1 MFRRTA
7 GRPRRT
13 ALEFP
18 NHPAAKT
25 TMRKREPHEAPP
37 PSGAGK
43 EEFRRWARRVH
54 RPGIPEELAGATVD
68 GIVEWFAGAELPA
81 GGVVI
86 YLPLPDEID
95 VTPVMDRVSRTFA
108 VTRTPP
114 SGPLTLHPVDAP
126 RERHRFGF
134 EQPVA
139 TAPTVDPST
148 VAVVLAPGL
157 AFGPVG
163 ERLGRGGG
171 YYDRFLPTVPDGAA
185 RVGVTV
191 SALVVYG
198 LPTDSH
204 DVPMTHLATETGVR
218 PAGRSLG
225 RYGRAVST
233 IT

>member
-1 MFRRTA
+1 MRNRN
-7 GRPRRT
+7 PLE
-13 ALEFP
+13 AL
-18 NHPAAKT
+18 
-25 TMRKREPHEAPP
+25 P

-43 EEFRRWARRVH
+43 EEFRRWARRMR
-54 RPGIPEELAGATVD
+54 RPRVPEGLASSTVG
-68 GIVEWFAGAELPA
+68 GIVEWFAAARLPA
-81 GGVVI
+81 GSVVI

-95 VTPVMDRVSRTFA
+95 VTPVPDRVSRKFA

-114 SGPLTLHPVDAP
+114 SGPLTLHPLDAP

-139 TAPTVDPST
+139 TAPVVDPST

-157 AFGPVG
+157 AFGPDG

-171 YYDRFLPTVPDGAA
+171 YYDRFLPAVPDGAA
-185 RVGVTV
+185 IVGVTV
-191 SALVVYG
+191 SALVVDG

-218 PAGRSLG
+218 PVGGPLSDPAALRL
-225 RYGRAVST
+225 RLPDD
-233 IT
+233 

>member
-1 MFRRTA
+1 MFPRAA

-13 ALEFP
+13 AFELP
-18 NHPAAKT
+18 DHPAGKT
-25 TMRKREPHEAPP
+25 TMNREPHPAPP

-43 EEFRRWARRVH
+43 EEFRRWARRMH
-54 RPGIPEELAGATVD
+54 RPGIPDELAGATVD

-139 TAPTVDPST
+139 TAPAVDPST

-191 SALVVYG
+191 SALVVDG
-198 LPTDSH
+198 LPTDAH

-218 PAGRSLG
+218 PAGRSRG
-225 RYGRAVST
+225 RSGRAVST

>member
-1 MFRRTA
+1 
-7 GRPRRT
+7 
-13 ALEFP
+13 
-18 NHPAAKT
+18 
-25 TMRKREPHEAPP
+25 MRDRASRDMPP

-43 EEFRRWARRVH
+43 EEFRRWARRVR
-54 RPGIPEELAGATVD
+54 RPGIPGDQAAAAVD
-68 GIVEWFAGAELPA
+68 GIVEWFAGAGVPA
-81 GGVVI
+81 GSVVI

-95 VTPVMDRVSRTFA
+95 VTPVPDRVRRTFA

-139 TAPTVDPST
+139 DAPRVDPST
-148 VAVVLAPGL
+148 VAAVLTPGL
-157 AFGPVG
+157 AFGPDG

-171 YYDRFLPTVPDGAA
+171 YYDRFLVTVPEGAA
-185 RVGVTV
+185 RIGVTV
-191 SALVVYG
+191 SALVVEG

-218 PAGRSLG
+218 PIGPAGGTTAGCLRLPH
-225 RYGRAVST
+225 V
-233 IT
+233 

>member
-1 MFRRTA
+1 MT
-7 GRPRRT
+7 
-13 ALEFP
+13 
-18 NHPAAKT
+18 H
-25 TMRKREPHEAPP
+25 REPVDLPP
-37 PSGAGK
+37 PGAGK
-43 EEFRRWARRVH
+43 EAFRRWARRMR
-54 RPGIPEELAGATVD
+54 RPGIPGDQAVAAVD
-68 GIVEWFAGAELPA
+68 GIVDWFAGAGLPA
-81 GGVVI
+81 GSVVM

-95 VTPVMDRVSRTFA
+95 VTPIPDRVSRRFA

-139 TAPTVDPST
+139 TAPRVDPST
-148 VAVVLAPGL
+148 VAVVLTPGL
-157 AFGPVG
+157 AFGPDG

-171 YYDRFLPTVPDGAA
+171 YYDRFLLTVPEGTA

-191 SALVVYG
+191 SALVVEG

-218 PAGRSLG
+218 PVGPSGGTTAAGLRLDRKS
-225 RYGRAVST
+225 VV
-233 IT
+233 